1 VAIDSI
7 KGLNLFNVFQ
17 SVLGFIAPP
26 MSAVFLFG
34 VFWKRCTTR
43 AANMA
48 LTWGTV
54 FSIGTGILYLFVLNG
69 ASFWPHFM
77 MLSFWIFVIIAVAM
91 VIVSLLDKTE
101 QQVSYMQKL
110 MEPASRSVKIAWTLL
125 VIVMI
130 GLYIFFNGH

>member
-1 VAIDSI
+1 MRIY
-7 KGLNLFNVFQ
+7 LFNIFQ

-34 VFWKRCTTR
+34 VFWKRTTSR

-69 ASFWPHFM
+69 ADFWPHFM
-77 MLSFWIFVIIAVAM
+77 MLSFWIFVIIAAAM
-91 VIVSLLDKTE
+91 VIVSLLDK
-101 QQVSYMQKL
+101 S
-110 MEPASRSVKIAWTLL
+110 EPQPSMIKKINGKPSLDVRIGWALL
-125 VIVMI
+125 IIAMI
-130 GLYIFFNGH
+130 ALYIFFNGH